1 MFASKKTTVVAAT
14 IAGLLALSACSQ
26 DSNETANP
34 TGENTTGPQLELVTD
49 GVLTVCSNAPFKPFE
64 YEGEDGNLTGID
76 IDLTKLAAEEL
87 GLEFQAIQYD
97 FDAMSSGAAFEA
109 GSCDVLA
116 TGMTIT
122 AERQAKFDFSD
133 PYYDANQGVL
143 VADGLTISSL
153 DELAGKTIA
162 VQAETT
168 GKTVAEEAGLDV
180 AEFPEVGS
188 VVQSVATKQYD
199 AAVADLGVL
208 QAYLADGLSIA
219 YTENTNEQYGFGVKK
234 GNTAI
239 VEALNTTIKN
249 AKDSG
254 EYDEIITKHVGAE
267 DN

>member
-1 MFASKKTTVVAAT
+1 
-14 IAGLLALSACSQ
+14 
-26 DSNETANP
+26 
-34 TGENTTGPQLELVTD
+34 
-49 GVLTVCSNAPFKPFE
+49 
-64 YEGEDGNLTGID
+64 
-76 IDLTKLAAEEL
+76 
-87 GLEFQAIQYD
+87 
-97 FDAMSSGAAFEA
+97 
-109 GSCDVLA
+109 
-116 TGMTIT
+116 MTIT
-122 AERQAKFDFSD
+122 EDRLQRFDFSD

-143 VADGLTISSL
+143 VADGSTISSL
-153 DELAGKTIA
+153 DELKGKKVA

-168 GKTVAEEAGLDV
+168 GKSVAVDAGLDV
-180 AEFPEVGS
+180 TEFPEVGS
-188 VVQSVATKQYD
+188 VVQSIATKQLD

-208 QAYLADGLSIA
+208 QAYLSDELSIA